1 MTKASMI
8 GGNSTLANKCLDFCQ
23 ALTSQSKAFTFTLN
37 LGTDFSFSLDTRG
50 SSVAPEVR
58 KKLSPSAIRRNARR
72 KEEFLNRKSE
82 ALKKGDSDCD
92 VNTSIKGKRF
102 QCDQCKQFFKNNK
115 GLTIHLGKMHM
126 DIIPQSDGHIEQIT
140 ADAAVQTL
148 YDKNQE
154 YKESETRTDSPFSCG
169 NYCETEEVFDNKH
182 AWKMHMLKEHL
193 DSMKVLARR
202 HSRFLQEAL
211 EYKSPTSQTR
221 DPDILRFLETYQ
233 EL

>member
-1 MTKASMI
+1 M
-8 GGNSTLANKCLDFCQ
+8 
-23 ALTSQSKAFTFTLN
+23 
-37 LGTDFSFSLDTRG
+37 
-50 SSVAPEVR
+50 
-58 KKLSPSAIRRNARR
+58 RRNARR

-82 ALKKGDSDCD
+82 ALKKGDPDSE
-92 VNTSIKGKRF
+92 VNTSSQGKRF
-102 QCDQCKQFFKNNK
+102 QCDHCEQFFKNNK
-115 GLTIHLGKMHM
+115 GLKIHIGKMHM
-126 DIIPQSDGHIEQIT
+126 DVIPQADGHMEQIT

-148 YDKNQE
+148 EDKNHE
-154 YKESETRTDSPFSCG
+154 SKETETQTDSPFSCG
-169 NYCETEEVFDNKH
+169 KHCETEEVFDNKH

-211 EYKSPTSQTR
+211 EYKSAISQTR